1 MFYSLWVLLAF
12 TEVIISVCCKTKLQV
27 LYAIE
32 SSIKGLKLFI
42 LRIYGKGQY
51 LELTEVFLLGK

>member
-1 MFYSLWVLLAF
+1 MFYSLLVLLVF

-32 SSIKGLKLFI
+32 SSIRGLKLFI
-42 LRIYGKGQY
+42 LHIYGKGQY